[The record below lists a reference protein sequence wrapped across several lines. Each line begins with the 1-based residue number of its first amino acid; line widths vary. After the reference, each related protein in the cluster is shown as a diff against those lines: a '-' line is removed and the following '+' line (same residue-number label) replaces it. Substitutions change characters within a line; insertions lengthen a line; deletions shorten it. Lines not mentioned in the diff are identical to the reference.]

1 MCTHRIV
8 VICYLNGVVSK
19 RNTLCGTLCL
29 LFWLNRVT
37 EKEQHETDAALDEY
51 TKPIQTLYLYIVIFI
66 VLSIEIFMIIKHFQ
80 ILIKSRRVNFNC
92 IMYL

>member
-51 TKPIQTLYLYIVIFI
+51 TKPIQTLYLYIVIFHSFI
-66 VLSIEIFMIIKHFQ
+66 YRNFMTTKHLQ
-80 ILIKSRRVNFNC
+80 MLRVIDFNC

>member
-51 TKPIQTLYLYIVIFI
+51 TKPIQTLYLYIVIFHSFI
-66 VLSIEIFMIIKHFQ
+66 YRNFMTMKHFSV
-80 ILIKSRRVNFNC
+80 L
-92 IMYL
+92 

>member
-66 VLSIEIFMIIKHFQ
+66 VLSIEIFMIIKHFK
-80 ILIKSRRVNFNC
+80 IFRVMNFNC